1 LSPAPQG
8 EWFVEA
14 TQSAERADH
23 PPHTFIMGDLD
34 DLDAL
39 LDELREQ
46 HPGPCDPHHSGLR
59 KEKGVGDG
67 DGDLDNAVQPET
79 DPLDELIGEV
89 LDDGD
94 DVFQIIETTY
104 QEPSRLHGKCEKP
117 WIRPGGTPCLNLRC
131 MKCDFLVIHFENAR
145 WSDAAD
151 YLFFRNFHP
160 NRDKLKSRLLLKLN
174 HLASCCQ
181 CTWRSVKF
189 SSGGVVTEQ
198 SEALSEGLW
207 TCFGH

>member
-1 LSPAPQG
+1 MFFSKQQQKCDPKKILRR
-8 EWFVEA
+8 
-14 TQSAERADH
+14 THTHTHRMAEY
-23 PPHTFIMGDLD
+23 D

-46 HPGPCDPHHSGLR
+46 HPACDISG
-59 KEKGVGDG
+59 KEE
-67 DGDLDNAVQPET
+67 VQELEDTVPPET

-94 DVFQIIETTY
+94 DIFQVIETSY
-104 QEPSRLHGKCEKP
+104 QEPCRHTGKCEKP
-117 WIRPGGTPCLNLRC
+117 WIRPGGQPCINLRC
-131 MKCDFLVIHFENAR
+131 MKCDFLVIHFENAK

-181 CTWRSVKF
+181 CTWRSVKC
-189 SSGGVVTEQ
+189 SSGGVVTVQ
-198 SEALSEGLW
+198 SEKLSEGLW